1 MLNKIRTE
9 PEIFGSKV
17 DISDTKKMH
26 VIPKIFTLQASSANV
41 EGSKK
46 FHGVVFS

>member
-1 MLNKIRTE
+1 MLNKIPTE

-17 DISDTKKMH
+17 DISGTKKMH
-26 VIPKIFTLQASSANV
+26 VIPKVFTLKASSGNV
-41 EGSKK
+41 EGSKG